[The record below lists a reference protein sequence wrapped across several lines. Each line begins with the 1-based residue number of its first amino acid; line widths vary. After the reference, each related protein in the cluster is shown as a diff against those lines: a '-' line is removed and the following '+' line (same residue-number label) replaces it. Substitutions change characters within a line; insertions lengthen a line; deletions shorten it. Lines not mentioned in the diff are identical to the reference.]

1 MLNIQLTDSDQ
12 KESDLNDTRFFI
24 ISAEDDDD
32 KDQSDRFQLVK
43 DATGQQFP
51 RPATGEKFTSLEKD
65 ITIKIASVTFTILL
79 SDTALSGDIESLD
92 DIEKQD
98 GSSVTAKINT
108 DNLMLDISDEVE
120 IDIGTDKYILL
131 IEDTNNNGKAIFTA
145 VTQTELDSRS
155 GDFAVVA
162 VLNTDRQTIAD
173 DGLISRQ
180 KEGYFATESEQMEIT
195 LTLTDEK
202 LDFTAT
208 SAADDILG
216 AEKHDDDRLSYEEA
230 EATDERTVDIN
241 GDSTTTDDQ
250 ISGIDGVI
258 IDLSATATDTQTTP
272 VKYASKSKDA
282 ADSEVITL
290 SAEAGD
296 LAAGDKL
303 TSIENLIGSD
313 HKDVLIGN
321 AVSNQLDGGH
331 GGDHLYGGDG
341 DDTLL
346 GGDGMDVLIGGDG
359 SDILIG
365 EGGMDLFRL
374 DLDDDDTDTV
384 LGFTLGEDKIQ
395 IDTAFQDD
403 VTLADL
409 GLEIIESG
417 DGLHAHIVNANDN
430 SDIYMTIENID
441 HEELSITDFEII

>member
-1 MLNIQLTDSDQ
+1 M
-12 KESDLNDTRFFI
+12 
-24 ISAEDDDD
+24 
-32 KDQSDRFQLVK
+32 V
-43 DATGQQFP
+43 
-51 RPATGEKFTSLEKD
+51 
-65 ITIKIASVTFTILL
+65 
-79 SDTALSGDIESLD
+79 
-92 DIEKQD
+92 
-98 GSSVTAKINT
+98 
-108 DNLMLDISDEVE
+108 
-120 IDIGTDKYILL
+120 
-131 IEDTNNNGKAIFTA
+131 
-145 VTQTELDSRS
+145 
-155 GDFAVVA
+155 
-162 VLNTDRQTIAD
+162 
-173 DGLISRQ
+173 
-180 KEGYFATESEQMEIT
+180 
-195 LTLTDEK
+195 
-202 LDFTAT
+202 
-208 SAADDILG
+208 
-216 AEKHDDDRLSYEEA
+216 
-230 EATDERTVDIN
+230 
-241 GDSTTTDDQ
+241 
-250 ISGIDGVI
+250 
-258 IDLSATATDTQTTP
+258 IDLSANATDTQTTP
-272 VKYASKSKDA
+272 VKFATKPEDA
-282 ADSEVITL
+282 AGSEVITL
-290 SAEAGD
+290 GAEAGD

-321 AVSNQLDGGH
+321 GENNQLDGGDGGYH
-331 GGDHLYGGDG
+331 LYGGAGADTLNGEDGGDHLYGGDG

-374 DLDDDDTDTV
+374 DLDDDGTDTV